1 MKNHFI
7 ISYTGNKRQEVETIY
22 KNLDFKNITTIIE
35 PFCGSC
41 ALSYYISTIH
51 PKKYKYILNDL
62 DKYLIELI
70 NLMKDENKY
79 LEFITKT
86 INLCFDDDNN
96 FISKE
101 KYNIIVKQDNLESY
115 FISRKFYTIRCG
127 LYPLKMVFNDAG
139 PDYYI
144 DKLLKTPFINFVRTE
159 NILITNTDG
168 IETYNK
174 YKDDKQNLIFLD
186 PPYMVSCNDM
196 YNHKGINI
204 YEFLYNNPI
213 SKEKAKI
220 YLCLENMWIIKL
232 LFKNYKFIEYNKRYE
247 ISKKDTSHI
256 LIENIFT

>member
-7 ISYTGNKRQEVETIY
+7 IPYAGNKRQEVETIY
-22 KNLDFKNITTIIE
+22 KNMNLNNITTIIE

-41 ALSYYISTIH
+41 AVSYYISTQQ
-51 PKKYKYILNDL
+51 PNKFKYILNDL

-70 NLMKDENKY
+70 NIMKYENKY

-86 INLCFDDDNN
+86 INLCFEDGK

-101 KYNIIVKQDNLESY
+101 KYNIIVKQDNLIAY
-115 FISRKFYTIRCG
+115 FIARKFYTIRCG
-127 LYPLKMVFNDAG
+127 LYPINKFNQG
-139 PDYYI
+139 PEFYI
-144 DKLLKTPFINFVRTE
+144 KKLLEIPFLKFIRNE
-159 NILITNTDG
+159 NITITNIDG

-174 YKDDKQNLIFLD
+174 YKDDTQNLIFLD
-186 PPYMVSCNDM
+186 PPYMLSCNDM

-204 YEFLYNNPI
+204 YEYLYKNPI

-220 YLCLENMWIIKL
+220 YLCLENLWIIKL
-232 LFKNYKFIEYNKRYE
+232 LFQNYKFIEYDKRYE
-247 ISKKDTSHI
+247 MSNKKTTHL

>member
-7 ISYTGNKRQEVETIY
+7 FAYTGNKRQEVEIIY

-41 ALSYYISTIH
+41 ALSYYISTQQ
-51 PKKYKYILNDL
+51 PNKFKYVLNDL
-62 DKYLIELI
+62 DKHLIKLI
-70 NLMKDENKY
+70 NIMKDETEYK
-79 LEFITKT
+79 EFITKT
-86 INLCFDDDNN
+86 INLCFEDDK

-101 KYNIIVKQDNLESY
+101 KYNIIVKQDNLQAY
-115 FISRKFYTIRCG
+115 FIARKFYALRCG
-127 LYPLKMVFNDAG
+127 LYPIKRTFNNAG

-144 DKLLKTPFINFVRTE
+144 EKLLEIPFINFVRTE
-159 NILITNTDG
+159 NIIITNLDG

-174 YKDDKQNLIFLD
+174 YKDDKQNLIFID

-204 YEFLYNNPI
+204 YEYLYNNPI
-213 SKEKAKI
+213 SKTKAKI

-232 LFKNYKFIEYNKRYE
+232 LFKNYKFIEYDKRYE
-247 ISKKDTSHI
+247 MSHKNTTHI